1 MFTVLSGPL
10 IEGVAQFLEFGA
22 GRVFEF
28 VGRSRSMRFTAFEF
42 FGGLFG
48 FFLGHG
54 IDDFHFKFVRQGS
67 FGKCGLP
74 PSIVF
79 LEADVSLADNFPFM
93 TEPATRQADS
103 LPPELVAQIDET
115 VTHYPVSARSASL
128 PLLHLWQ
135 NHFGYI
141 DESGIDWIARRL
153 GLEPINILELV
164 TFYPWFRQTA
174 PGRTTIRVC
183 RTLSCAMA
191 GSHKVR
197 EALCRA
203 AGVNGEAEHGHDV
216 TSPDGRYT
224 IEFVECLASC
234 GTAPVALVGDRLH
247 EQIGVEEAP
256 ALLGATDE
264 TYRKTLRAA
273 HPREQRLILKN
284 VGRED
289 YDTSLDCYLRHG
301 GYESLKKALQMEPA
315 AITAE
320 VKASNLR
327 GRGGAAFPTGV
338 KWGFIKRDDGK
349 PHYLVVN
356 GDESEP
362 GTFKD
367 RYILHEDPHQL
378 LEGMMIAAWALNV
391 NLSYIYIRCEFP
403 EAARLV
409 EKAIA
414 EAKAAGYVGK
424 NVLGS
429 GFDCD
434 IYVHQGAGAYICGEE
449 TSLLESLEGK
459 RPYPRIKPPYFPAVF
474 GLYNCP
480 TIVNN
485 VESLCHVKHIISMG
499 AEAFSRLGSPGDG
512 GTRTLC
518 VSGDV
523 QNPGYYEL
531 GCGRITIGQLI
542 NDICGG
548 LRPGRKLKAIIPGG
562 SSAKVLKA
570 GEKYTIKRRTAE
582 GTEETAEVD
591 LLDLVLDA
599 STLAAAGSMIG
610 SAGVMILDDSRDMLW
625 VLNNINDFYAHE
637 SCGQCT
643 PCREGSLWMSKVTT
657 RMLHGDVKTTDAKQ
671 LVGIA
676 DNIAGRTV
684 CAFGEACAWPTQS
697 FVAKFPEAFEPRT
710 AGTTNGSNGH

>member
-1 MFTVLSGPL
+1 M
-10 IEGVAQFLEFGA
+10 
-22 GRVFEF
+22 
-28 VGRSRSMRFTAFEF
+28 TAA
-42 FGGLFG
+42 
-48 FFLGHG
+48 
-54 IDDFHFKFVRQGS
+54 S
-67 FGKCGLP
+67 
-74 PSIVF
+74 
-79 LEADVSLADNFPFM
+79 
-93 TEPATRQADS
+93 RQADNIPQG
-103 LPPELVAQIDET
+103 LQAAVDEAI
-115 VTHYPVSARSASL
+115 THYPVSQRSASL

-135 NHFGYI
+135 NHFGWI
-141 DESGIDWIARRL
+141 DDSGVDWIAHRL

-164 TFYPWFRQTA
+164 TFYPWFRQTP
-174 PGRTTIRVC
+174 PGKKIIRVC

-191 GSHKVR
+191 GAYDLHKN
-197 EALCRA
+197 LCRA
-203 AGVNGEAEHGHDV
+203 AGCDTGHDDHAHEV
-216 TSPDGRYT
+216 TAPDGNCT

-234 GTAPVALVGDRLH
+234 GSAPVAMVGDDLH
-247 EQIGVEEAP
+247 ERIVPTEA
-256 ALLGATDE
+256 ASLLGRE
-264 TYRKTLRAA
+264 TGYRKTLRAP
-273 HPREQRLILKN
+273 HPAERRLVLRHI
-284 VGRED
+284 GRED
-289 YDTSLDCYLRHG
+289 YDTSIDCYLRHG
-301 GYESLKKALQMEPA
+301 GYESLKKALAMKPDE
-315 AITAE
+315 IVNE
-320 VKASNLR
+320 VKASGLR
-327 GRGGAAFPTGV
+327 GRGGAGFPCGV
-338 KWGFIKRDDGK
+338 KWSFIKREDGK

-391 NLSYIYIRCEFP
+391 HLSYIYIRCEFP
-403 EAARLV
+403 EAARIV
-409 EKAIA
+409 AKAIA
-414 EAKAAGYVGK
+414 EARARGFIGK

-459 RPYPRIKPPYFPAVF
+459 RPYPRIKPPFFPAVF

-485 VESLCHVKHIISMG
+485 VETLCHVKHIIAMG
-499 AEAFSRLGSPGDG
+499 SAEFAKLGSPGDG
-512 GTRTLC
+512 GTRTLG

-523 QNPGYYEL
+523 RNPGFYEL
-531 GCGRITIGQLI
+531 GCGQVTVGQLI
-542 NDICGG
+542 ELCGG
-548 LRPGRKLKAIIPGG
+548 MKPGRKLKAIIPGG

-570 GEKYTIKRRTAE
+570 GEKFIMKRKGPDGAE
-582 GTEETAEVD
+582 ITVEVD
-591 LLDLVLDA
+591 LMDLVMDA
-599 STLAAAGSMIG
+599 NSLASAGSMIG

-657 RMLHGDVKTTDAKQ
+657 RMLHGDVKPTDANQ

-697 FVAKFPEAFEPRT
+697 FVGKFREEFEPRG
-710 AGTTNGSNGH
+710 AGTNGNGANGH